1 MKETSLKEKT
11 AKGLLWGG
19 IGNGLQ
25 QLFSLFFGI
34 FLARILDA
42 SDYGMVGMLTIFS
55 AISSI
60 IQEGGFGAALIN
72 KKNISQQDCNA
83 VFWFSLITGS
93 CIYLLMFFCAPLIAS
108 FYEVP
113 ELISLSRF
121 MFLGFLI
128 GCTGTVHGAIF
139 AKRLMI
145 KEKVYINLIALFCSG
160 CIGIIMAYQQMA
172 YWAIAMQ
179 QVSYMALMI
188 SMLWYKS
195 PWRPTLQFSIIPLK
209 EMLAFSIKIAVTNI
223 FNQVNQNI
231 LTVLMGKYYNTQQVG
246 YYTQGNKWMMM
257 GSSFVTSMVTNVAHP
272 IFAQVSLET
281 ERQKNVFRKMLR
293 FISFISFPIMLGLA
307 LIAPELITIT
317 ITDKWLP
324 SVSFLQL
331 LCIWG
336 AIIPINNLYSN
347 MIISRGQSQ
356 IYMWNTIILGIVQL
370 LTLIFMSHYGI
381 FAMLT
386 TFTIINIIW
395 LGIWN
400 LFARKAINLHF
411 REMLKDLLPF
421 LLSASIAISTTY
433 LLTQNITNPYIS
445 LICKIVLAVLFYI
458 SIMWISQSTI
468 FKESI
473 EFILKKNSKEQ

>member
-1 MKETSLKEKT
+1 MAESSLKAKT
-11 AKGLLWGG
+11 AKGLFWGG
-19 IGNGLQ
+19 VGNGLQ
-25 QLFSLFFGI
+25 QLFNLSFGI

-42 SDYGMVGMLTIFS
+42 SDYGMVGMLAIFS
-55 AISSI
+55 AISSV

-72 KKNISQQDCNA
+72 KKEISQQDCNA
-83 VFWFSLITGS
+83 VFWFSLSIGS
-93 CIYLLMFFCAPLIAS
+93 CIYLLLFFCAPLIAD

-113 ELISLSRF
+113 ELVSLSRF

-139 AKRLMI
+139 TKRLMI
-145 KEKVYINLIALFCSG
+145 KEKIYINLIALFCSG
-160 CIGIIMAYQQMA
+160 CIGVTMAYHQMA

-179 QVSYMALMI
+179 QVSYMALMA

-195 PWRPTLQFSIIPLK
+195 PWRPTFQFSIAPLK
-209 EMLAFSIKIAVTNI
+209 EMLPFSVKIAFTNI
-223 FNQVNQNI
+223 FNQINQNI
-231 LTVLMGKYYNTQQVG
+231 LTVLMGKYYSTQQVG

-272 IFAQVSLET
+272 VLAQVSSET

-293 FISFISFPIMLGLA
+293 FISFISFPVMLGLA

-324 SVSFLQL
+324 SVSILQL

-347 MIISRGQSQ
+347 MIVSRGQSQ
-356 IYMWNTIILGIVQL
+356 IYMWNTIILGIFQL
-370 LTLIFMSHYGI
+370 LALIFMSPYGI
-381 FAMLT
+381 FVMLT
-386 TFTIINIIW
+386 TFTVINIMW

-400 LFARKAINLHF
+400 FFARKAIDLHF
-411 REMLKDLLPF
+411 LEMLKDLLPF
-421 LLSASIAISTTY
+421 LLAASATMAGTY
-433 LLTQNITNPYIS
+433 LLTRNMTNPYMS
-445 LICKIVLAVLFYI
+445 LVCKITLAVLFYTV
-458 SIMWISQSTI
+458 IMWVSQSVI

-473 EFILKKNSKEQ
+473 GFILKKNSREQ